1 MKYTVIIPTMYFHN
15 LEMGIMLDRYED
27 CPHIEK
33 VLIINN
39 TNDKSVY
46 FKHPKALVINIGS
59 NIFVNPA
66 WRVGALLAET
76 KRIVLANDDIIIKG
90 DLNKLF
96 EQVSNISLKNKVIGA
111 SINCYRK
118 KGLYE
123 GSIVIEKN
131 PSPRM
136 NYGFGV
142 FMFVEKDTFLSVK
155 IPKEIKVW
163 YGDKI
168 LFKKLA
174 AYSFKGVEIVTE
186 FGGTSHKI
194 NLAGFAQK
202 EKEIYRHEIGL

>member
-15 LEMGIMLDRYED
+15 SEMGIMLDRYED
-27 CPHIEK
+27 CPHIEQ

-46 FKHPKALVINIGS
+46 FKHPKVFVLTVGH

-66 WRVGALLAET
+66 WRAGALLART
-76 KRIVLANDDIIIKG
+76 KGLVLVNDDIIMKG

-96 EQVSNISLKNKVIGA
+96 ELVSNIQLKNKVIGP
-111 SINCYRK
+111 SMDCYRQK
-118 KGLYE
+118 RLYE
-123 GSIVIEKN
+123 GDIVIEKN
-131 PSPRM
+131 TFPKM

-142 FMFVEKDTFLSVK
+142 FMFIQKNTFLSVE

-163 YGDKI
+163 YGDMI

-174 AYSFKGVEIVTE
+174 AYTFKGVEVVTE
-186 FGGTSHKI
+186 FGGTSSKI
-194 NLAGFAQK
+194 NLKGIAKK
-202 EKEIYRHEIGL
+202 EKEIYKHEFK